1 MRTSA
6 RLCVSA
12 SVLAGALGCTAGL
25 DFAGAH
31 VPTTPDSL
39 HAGER
44 LSLRFNLPREYFWIV
59 GVEQSTMLQAS
70 PSWAV
75 DQSRVGL
82 LGGFGDTPHADGPAT
97 GWELTAHLGAIRGSL
112 GPDLV
117 HFGGYFDAE
126 AAFLFRPS
134 RAEEPWESDGY
145 LRSTWLLVP
154 TVGGGGILMHEGDW
168 ALRPEIRFGLGV
180 RFQLWSTL
188 IP

>member
-1 MRTSA
+1 
-6 RLCVSA
+6 VSA